1 MKPDSRKKFVVAIC
15 RENRKNMTE
24 AERIVWELVRNRRL
38 DGKKFLR
45 QHKIIYENSFDSF
58 QFFVADFY
66 CAEEKLIL
74 EIDGEI
80 HESQKEYDNWRTS
93 VLEDLR
99 LRILRIK
106 NEETI
111 YIEQVKEKIRQMF
124 IITHPPAPSLH
135 EERG

>member
-1 MKPDSRKKFVVAIC
+1 
-15 RENRKNMTE
+15 MTE

-58 QFFVADFY
+58 QFFIADFY

-80 HESQKEYDNWRTS
+80 HDSQKEYDLWRTS
-93 VLEDLR
+93 VLEELGLR
-99 LRILRIK
+99 VLRIK
-106 NEETI
+106 NEETAFV
-111 YIEQVKEKIRQMF
+111 ELLKEKIRQMF
-124 IITHPPAPSLH
+124 LKTHPPAPSLH

>member
-1 MKPDSRKKFVVAIC
+1 MKTESRKKFVVAIC

-45 QHKIIYENSFDSF
+45 QHKIIHENSFDSF
-58 QFFVADFY
+58 QFFIVDFY

-74 EIDGEI
+74 EIDGKI
-80 HESQKEYDNWRTS
+80 HESQIEYDLWRTS
-93 VLEDLR
+93 VLDELGLR
-99 LRILRIK
+99 VLRIK

-111 YIEQVKEKIRQMF
+111 FVDQVGEKIRKMF
-124 IITHPPAPSLH
+124 FKTHPPAPSLH
-135 EERG
+135 EERR